1 MIKAHYEHALN
12 NTSIEVIKE
21 RVFGGTYFS
30 DIYSGVNPI
39 QDGPFQGLSR
49 MGGGGSNGFPPP
61 PPLPKICH
69 K

>member
-30 DIYSGVNPI
+30 DTYSGVNPI

-49 MGGGGSNGFPPP
+49 MGGEQTASPPHS
-61 PPLPKICH
+61 LKSVTNNLQ
-69 K
+69 

>member
-49 MGGGGSNGFPPP
+49 MGGAQTAPPP
-61 PPLPKICH
+61 HSLKSVTNNLQ
-69 K
+69 